1 MDIKKLLGQYKSII
15 EEIEELERD
24 IKILEKQE
32 PKHEID
38 KVTGSNNEFPY
49 QPRSFTISGY
59 NILEEE
65 KRNYKISWKK
75 NILIKRKNKCEE
87 LKIQIEEFISTIP
100 DSLTRRVFRY
110 RYIDELGWLQ
120 IAYRIGRTD
129 ESYPRK
135 MIHDRYL
142 ESLEEGLD
150 VKENS

>member
-38 KVTGSNNEFPY
+38 KVTGSNNDWPY

-59 NILEEE
+59 NIVEEE

-100 DSLTRRVFRY
+100 DSRTRRIFRY
-110 RYIDELGWLQ
+110 RYIDGLEWRPISRKFGK
-120 IAYRIGRTD
+120 YD
-129 ESYPRK
+129 ESFSRK
-135 MIHDRYL
+135 IHERYL
-142 ESLEEGLD
+142 EGLG
-150 VKENS
+150 EWMNGQW